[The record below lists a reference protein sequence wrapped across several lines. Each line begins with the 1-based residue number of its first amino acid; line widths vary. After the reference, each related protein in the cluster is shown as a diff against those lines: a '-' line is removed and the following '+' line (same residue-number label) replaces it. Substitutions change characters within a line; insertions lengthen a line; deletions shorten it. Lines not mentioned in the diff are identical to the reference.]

1 MVRLLDVNVLIA
13 LAYPPHVAHQKMS
26 HWYDTEGVKAWASC
40 PLTQTGFIRIVSNPA
55 FSATSPDVSEAV
67 ALLASLIQSSR
78 HQFWPDELP
87 MTAAA
92 DMFGA
97 KLVGHQQ
104 VTDAYLLA
112 LAISKRGQLV
122 TLARSLKT
130 LAGPQHAGQVLV
142 L

>member
-1 MVRLLDVNVLIA
+1 MRLLDVNVLIA
-13 LAYPPHVAHQKMS
+13 LAYPPHVSHQKVS
-26 HWYDTEGVKAWASC
+26 HWYDTEGMKAWASC
-40 PLTQTGFIRIVSNPA
+40 PLTQTGFVRIVSNPA
-55 FSATSPDVSEAV
+55 FSATIPDVSEAV
-67 ALLASLIQSSR
+67 ALLAGLIQSSG

-104 VTDAYLLA
+104 VSDAYLLA
-112 LAISKRGQLV
+112 MAVKNKGQLV
-122 TLARSLKT
+122 TLDRAITR
-130 LAGPQHAGQVLV
+130 LADPPYTNHLLV